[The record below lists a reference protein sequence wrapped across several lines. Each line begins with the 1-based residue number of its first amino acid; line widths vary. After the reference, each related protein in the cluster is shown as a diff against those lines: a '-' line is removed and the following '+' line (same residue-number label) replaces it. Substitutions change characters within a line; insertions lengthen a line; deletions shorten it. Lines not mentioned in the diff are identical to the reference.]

1 MVPRRVRHANRA
13 ISCAIAYGARGLRR
27 CAKLIDR
34 LKQALH
40 WIVLAAGLG
49 VTAAVTYLSLAEG
62 RADSAHYFDQLV
74 NRKIRELGAGISAVE
89 QHLFSAAGLFGVGQ
103 PTAAQWS
110 VFVAGLTRKDTP
122 ASLVEL
128 GYAQM
133 PAAVAGSAAAP
144 QMPGPATV
152 KLTATFSGRSPTEA
166 GAALGARPEIAEAI
180 ARAQVD
186 GLPALSRKIE
196 GMPGRTG
203 EGPGAFLVL
212 PVRDGARTG
221 GNGTRTLGYVFAAVR
236 LDELAAQVSR
246 ADAGYFRLRAYQG
259 RTLTADSMIF
269 APKQSAG
276 RAQFSKVS
284 TTVLAGQGWTLEFDS
299 TPALDAFLETG
310 RPWWIFTGGLA
321 GSLMLFGLTW
331 SLMRTRSRAAEIAE
345 RMTRE
350 LSDQVKF
357 SEDLVELNP
366 NPMFRKDID
375 GRYVSF
381 NRAWERLTGRNR
393 SDWIGKRNDEVPALE
408 QSFRHTEQDQNLIAN
423 PERVDRHETKI
434 IAKDG
439 HTFDVIVSKAAVR
452 RADGTVVGIIGT
464 VTDFTEAKRLAEE
477 LASQRELL
485 ELVNQSAQAGVWDQ
499 ELPDGRAYY
508 SPRYC
513 DMLGYPQD
521 ADIGQALAQSSLLHP
536 EDVQRVES
544 VRAAHFARQRPY
556 FDCEYRLRRAD
567 GTYLWVMGRGVA
579 AFSADGAP
587 QRFTGSIIDIAER
600 KQAEFNL
607 IEANQRA
614 MDAAQAKSAFLATMS
629 HEIRTPL
636 NGVLGSA
643 GLLLDTPLTSDQ
655 RDYVDTISLSGDQLL
670 VVINDILDFSKIES
684 GHMELEDLPL
694 EVAGMIEDAFELV
707 GDRARRKNLSL
718 LYEIEPGVPPFIT
731 GDITRLRQVLM
742 NLAGNSLKFTETG
755 EVRIVCKV
763 AERGTD
769 DLLLQFA
776 VRDTGIGIPADKIGR
791 LFNAFTQVDAST
803 TRKYGGTGLGL
814 AICRRL
820 VELMGGTIHAESEFG
835 KGTCFIFTVRT
846 RAVDRQAPQRRIR
859 EKDLLPHQVLLV
871 DDYPANLRILAA
883 QCAGWGLTT
892 AATDDARKALTMLEE
907 AHAAGNPFA
916 AIISDMSMPGM
927 DGIELAEAVAQH
939 RERHKVQLPVIIL
952 SSAPR
957 SETLEGR
964 VVPPD
969 LVSAYLLKP
978 ARQSQIFNALQ
989 DTLAPDRSVQ
999 VIPGDALPR
1008 NAPLPEQTGDL
1019 AILLAEDNEVN
1030 AKLAQKMLEKL
1041 GRAALRV
1048 DDGLKAVE
1056 AALARSYD
1064 CVLMD
1069 VQMPGIDGLEATRR
1083 IRAQVDLTRQP
1094 YIIAMTANAMAG
1106 DREMCLNAGM
1116 DDYVS
1121 KPIQMRTLAEALV
1134 RAAAFKLQREQNYP
1148 VAEQPAGQRPEPG
1161 AKTSVAQATG
1171 SAGQASAA
1179 GSAAASPKASAASGN
1194 VAVQTAPSAALDMEQ
1209 VGELIDLD
1217 DTLAVLADFV
1227 NMFTEQSPA
1236 RLAALRSAFVAGD
1249 FEEVGRVAHNFKGAC
1264 ANLGA
1269 VRAAEVA
1276 SLLERAGRDRDGSA
1290 MAGWID
1296 DLDARYAEAR
1306 DALHVLVRK
1315 K

>member
-1 MVPRRVRHANRA
+1 M
-13 ISCAIAYGARGLRR
+13 
-27 CAKLIDR
+27 
-34 LKQALH
+34 
-40 WIVLAAGLG
+40 VLAAGLG
-49 VTAAVTYLSLAEG
+49 VTAAVTYLSWAEG
-62 RADSAHYFDQLV
+62 RADATQYFDQLV
-74 NRKIRELGAGISAVE
+74 NRKIRELGAGVSAVE
-89 QHLFSAAGLFGVGQ
+89 QHLFSTAGLFAVGR
-103 PTAAQWS
+103 PTQAQWS
-110 VFVAGLTRKDTP
+110 AFAAGLTRKETP

-128 GYAQM
+128 GYAQL
-133 PAAVAGSAAAP
+133 PA
-144 QMPGPATV
+144 GPAGAPAEIW
-152 KLTATFSGRSPTEA
+152 LTAAFNGRNPPRA
-166 GAALGARPEIAEAI
+166 GTPLGARREIAEAI
-180 ARAQVD
+180 ARAETD
-186 GLPALSRKIE
+186 GLPALSRKVE

-203 EGPGAFLVL
+203 TGPGAYLVL
-212 PVRDGARTG
+212 PVRQGASTG
-221 GNGTRTLGYVFAAVR
+221 GGSTGTSGGSIGTSGRSTGTLGRSTGTLGYVYAAVR

-246 ADAGYFRLRAYQG
+246 ADAGYFRLRAFEG

-269 APKQSAG
+269 SPQQSGGA
-276 RAQFSKVS
+276 AQFSKTT

-299 TPALDAFLETG
+299 TPALNSLLETG
-310 RPWWIFTGGLA
+310 RPWWILTGGMA
-321 GSLMLFGLTW
+321 GSLLLFGLTW
-331 SLMRTRSRAAEIAE
+331 SLMRTRLRAAAIAE

-366 NPMFRKDID
+366 NPMFRKDIE

-393 SDWIGKRNDEVPALE
+393 SDWIGKRNEEVRAFE
-408 QSFRHTEQDQNLIAN
+408 QSFRNTEQDQSLIAN
-423 PERVDRHETKI
+423 PDRVDRQETKI

-464 VTDFTEAKRLAEE
+464 VTDFTESKRLAEE

-485 ELVNQSAQAGVWDQ
+485 ELVNQSAQGGVWDQ
-499 ELPDGRAYY
+499 QLPDGRAYY

-513 DMLGYPQD
+513 DMLGYPHGVEMG
-521 ADIGQALAQSSLLHP
+521 AALAQSALLHP
-536 EDVQRVES
+536 DDVKRVES

-556 FDCEYRLRRAD
+556 FDCEYRLRCAG

-579 AFSADGAP
+579 AFDAGGTP

-600 KQAEFNL
+600 KQAEFDL
-607 IEANQRA
+607 IEANARA
-614 MDAAQAKSAFLATMS
+614 TEAAQAKSAFLATMS

-643 GLLLDTPLTSDQ
+643 GLLLDTPLTPDQ

-707 GDRARRKNLSL
+707 GDRARRKNLAL
-718 LYEIEPGVPPFIT
+718 LYEIDPAVPPFIT

-755 EVRIVCKV
+755 EVRIVCKL
-763 AERGTD
+763 AERNGA
-769 DLLLQFA
+769 DLLLQFS
-776 VRDTGIGIPADKIGR
+776 VQDTGIGIPADKIGR
-791 LFNAFTQVDAST
+791 LFHAFTQVDAST

-820 VELMGGTIHAESEFG
+820 VELMGGTIHAESKFG
-835 KGTCFIFTVRT
+835 KGTCFTFTLRT
-846 RAVDRQAPQRRIR
+846 RAVNRQAPQRRIR
-859 EKDLLPHQVLLV
+859 EKDLLPHHVLLV

-883 QCAGWGLTT
+883 QCAGWGLTS
-892 AATDDARKALTMLEE
+892 ASAQEARTALTMIEQ
-907 AHAAGNPFA
+907 AQAAGHPFA

-927 DGIELAEAVAQH
+927 DGIELAAAVAKH
-939 RERHKVQLPVIIL
+939 REQHKVPLPVIIL

-957 SETLEGR
+957 AETLEGR
-964 VVPPD
+964 VVPPEW
-969 LVSAYLLKP
+969 VSAYLLKP

-989 DTLAPDRSVQ
+989 DTLAPERPVQ
-999 VIPGDALPR
+999 VIPGAGLSK
-1008 NAPLPEQTGDL
+1008 NAPLPVQTGDL

-1041 GRAALRV
+1041 GREAWRV

-1083 IRAQVDLTRQP
+1083 IRAQVHLARQP

-1134 RAAAFKLQREQNYP
+1134 RATAFKQRREQNYP
-1148 VAEQPAGQRPEPG
+1148 AEPA
-1161 AKTSVAQATG
+1161 AT
-1171 SAGQASAA
+1171 AATAA
-1179 GSAAASPKASAASGN
+1179 GVVSAAAAVADAVTSAVAAGATDVAASG
-1194 VAVQTAPSAALDMEQ
+1194 ASATAPAAVTIAAVSAGGRSGRPGTASPAANANVNVLDLEQ

-1217 DTLAVLADFV
+1217 DTRAVLADFV
-1227 NMFTEQSPA
+1227 TMFSEQSPP
-1236 RLAALRSAFVAGD
+1236 RLAALRAAFAAGD
-1249 FEEVGRVAHNFKGAC
+1249 FEEVGRVAHSFKGAC

-1269 VRAAEVA
+1269 LRAAEA
-1276 SLLERAGRDRDGSA
+1276 ARLLERAGHDNDGSE
-1290 MAGWID
+1290 MARWID
-1296 DLDARYAEAR
+1296 DLNLRFAEAR
-1306 DALHVLVRK
+1306 DALQALVPQPHK
-1315 K
+1315 

>member
-1 MVPRRVRHANRA
+1 MVRTVRRARLCGRVKLLNRFKT
-13 ISCAIAYGARGLRR
+13 S
-27 CAKLIDR
+27 
-34 LKQALH
+34 LH

-49 VTAAVTYLSLAEG
+49 VTATVTYLSWAEG
-62 RADSAHYFDQLV
+62 RADAAQYFDQLV
-74 NRKIRELGAGISAVE
+74 NRKIRELGGGISAVE
-89 QHLFSAAGLFGVGQ
+89 QHLFSTAGLFAMGQ
-103 PTAAQWS
+103 PSQAQWTA
-110 VFVAGLTRKDTP
+110 FVAGLTRKETP

-128 GYAQM
+128 GYAQV
-133 PAAVAGSAAAP
+133 PAAPAGAP
-144 QMPGPATV
+144 AV
-152 KLTATFSGRSPTEA
+152 IVLTATFNRRNPPAA
-166 GAALGARPEIAEAI
+166 GTPLGARSEIAEAM
-180 ARAQVD
+180 ARAETD

-203 EGPGAFLVL
+203 TGPGAYLVL
-212 PVRDGARTG
+212 PVRQGTG
-221 GNGTRTLGYVFAAVR
+221 TASTGTLGYVYAAVR

-246 ADAGYFRLRAYQG
+246 ADAGYFRLRAFEG

-269 APKQSAG
+269 SPQKSGGA
-276 RAQFSKVS
+276 AQFSKTT

-299 TPALDAFLETG
+299 TPALNSLLETG
-310 RPWWIFTGGLA
+310 RPWWILTGGMA
-321 GSLMLFGLTW
+321 GSLLLFGLTW
-331 SLMRTRSRAAEIAE
+331 SLMRTRLRAAAIAE

-393 SDWIGKRNDEVPALE
+393 SDWIGKRSDEVGAFE
-408 QSFRHTEQDQNLIAN
+408 QSFRNIEQDQNLIAN
-423 PERVDRHETKI
+423 PDRVDRQETKI

-439 HTFDVIVSKAAVR
+439 HAFDVIVSKAAVR

-464 VTDFTEAKRLAEE
+464 VTDFTESKRLAEE

-513 DMLGYPQD
+513 DMLGYPH
-521 ADIGQALAQSSLLHP
+521 GVEMGVALAQSALLHP
-536 EDVQRVES
+536 DDVKRVES

-556 FDCEYRLRRAD
+556 FDCEYRLRCAD

-579 AFSADGAP
+579 AFDAGGTP

-600 KQAEFNL
+600 KQAEFDL
-607 IEANQRA
+607 IEANARA
-614 MDAAQAKSAFLATMS
+614 TEAAQAKSAFLATMS

-643 GLLLDTPLTSDQ
+643 GLLLDTPLTPDQ

-707 GDRARRKNLSL
+707 GDRARRKNLAL
-718 LYEIEPGVPPFIT
+718 LYEIDPAVPPFIT

-763 AERGTD
+763 AERSGA
-769 DLLLQFA
+769 DLLLQFS
-776 VRDTGIGIPADKIGR
+776 VQDTGIGIPADKIGR

-835 KGTCFIFTVRT
+835 KGTCFTFTLRT
-846 RAVDRQAPQRRIR
+846 RAVNRQAPQRRIR

-871 DDYPANLRILAA
+871 DDYPPNLRILAA

-892 AATDDARKALTMLEE
+892 ATAQEAHTALAMLEQ
-907 AHAAGNPFA
+907 AQVAGNPFA
-916 AIISDMSMPGM
+916 AVISDMSMPGM
-927 DGIELAEAVAQH
+927 DGIELAAAVAKH
-939 RERHKVQLPVIIL
+939 RDRYKVPLPFIIL

-957 SETLEGR
+957 AETLEGR
-964 VVPPD
+964 VVPPEW
-969 LVSAYLLKP
+969 VSAYLLKP

-989 DTLAPDRSVQ
+989 DTLAPDRPVQ
-999 VIPGDALPR
+999 VIPGTGLAK

-1019 AILLAEDNEVN
+1019 AILLAEDNDVN

-1041 GRAALRV
+1041 GREALRV
-1048 DDGLKAVE
+1048 NDGLQAVE

-1069 VQMPGIDGLEATRR
+1069 VQMPGLDGLEATRR
-1083 IRAQVDLTRQP
+1083 IRAQLHLARQP

-1134 RAAAFKLQREQNYP
+1134 RATAFKQQREQNGL
-1148 VAEQPAGQRPEPG
+1148 AEPA
-1161 AKTSVAQATG
+1161 AAIAAASAVSVAGAVTSG
-1171 SAGQASAA
+1171 ITSRVADTVTSGVTDAASAA
-1179 GSAAASPKASAASGN
+1179 AATVRPGRPGTVLPAANAN
-1194 VAVQTAPSAALDMEQ
+1194 VNVLDMEQ
-1209 VGELIDLD
+1209 VGELISLD
-1217 DTLAVLADFV
+1217 DTRAVLADFV
-1227 NMFTEQSPA
+1227 TMFTEQSPA
-1236 RLAALRSAFVAGD
+1236 RLAALRTAFAAGD
-1249 FEEVGRVAHNFKGAC
+1249 FEEVGRVAHSFKGAC

-1269 VRAAEVA
+1269 LRAAEA
-1276 SLLERAGRDRDGSA
+1276 ARLLERAGRDNDGSE
-1290 MAGWID
+1290 MARWID
-1296 DLDARYAEAR
+1296 DLDLRFAEAR
-1306 DALHVLVRK
+1306 DALQVLVPQSHK
-1315 K
+1315 